1 MTLDAVEVVQLDN
14 GFRALLAPRR
24 SLPLVASVLWYRVGS
39 RDERTGE
46 TGLSHFLE
54 HMMFKGTSRYPK
66 GHIDLLT
73 AKMGGSNN
81 AFTDN
86 DGTAYYFALASDR
99 WETALEIEASRM
111 RDCLLDPSEF
121 ASEKSVVLEELAM
134 GEDDPWR
141 PLYQTAETLLFQVH
155 PYHHPVIGYRE
166 DLERLGVEGMRSYYD
181 RNYGPNRAF
190 LVVAGDIDVKRTAE
204 RIRELFGSIPAQAA
218 PRNEALSE
226 PSPQGERRAV
236 VHTPHAVA
244 RLCIAFPTARVGER
258 DDYALDVLAHD
269 LGIGKNSRLY
279 RRLVL
284 DDESVTDVSVIN
296 ETRLDPGALFV
307 LAELREG
314 ASLQKVEAAIREE
327 IDALVREGV
336 AKKDLQRIRTQIR
349 AGFLFQDE
357 SALDYALKLARFE
370 ALTPG
375 GYRTLDTVLPT
386 YDSLQAEEL
395 KQAAARYLV
404 PQRSVCVHAIPGRA
418 EGDAAPAGK
427 TKKQA
432 AKPAKQVKTTKPAKA
447 SPKAAPKAAAKSS
460 AKKPV
465 AAKPAKKAKKKPVA
479 VASKGAKKAGG
490 RA

>member
-1 MTLDAVEVVQLDN
+1 
-14 GFRALLAPRR
+14 
-24 SLPLVASVLWYRVGS
+24 
-39 RDERTGE
+39 
-46 TGLSHFLE
+46 
-54 HMMFKGTSRYPK
+54 
-66 GHIDLLT
+66 
-73 AKMGGSNN
+73 
-81 AFTDN
+81 
-86 DGTAYYFALASDR
+86 
-99 WETALEIEASRM
+99 
-111 RDCLLDPSEF
+111 
-121 ASEKSVVLEELAM
+121 M

-166 DLERLGVEGMRSYYD
+166 DLERLPVEGMRAYYD

-204 RIRELFGSIPAQAA
+204 RIRELFGSIPGQAA
-218 PRNEALSE
+218 PRGEALTE
-226 PSPQGERRAV
+226 PAPQGERRAV

-244 RLCIAFPTARVGER
+244 RLCIAFPTTRVGER
-258 DDYALDVLAHD
+258 DDYALDLLAHD

-375 GYRTLDTVLPT
+375 GYRTLETVLPT
-386 YDSLQAEEL
+386 YDSLQPDEL

-418 EGDAAPAGK
+418 EGEAAPAAKAKKKAGK
-427 TKKQA
+427 T
-432 AKPAKQVKTTKPAKA
+432 
-447 SPKAAPKAAAKSS
+447 APKTVSKPK
-460 AKKPV
+460 AKKPA
-465 AAKPAKKAKKKPVA
+465 AAKPAKKAKKKSAA
-479 VASKGAKKAGG
+479 VAAKGAKKAGG